1 MRLLVCAGG
10 TGGGVYP
17 ALSIVQAG
25 KRHGL
30 LEDVLWV
37 GGEGGMEVDLVR
49 REGIAFEAIPAAGVH
64 GVGLK
69 KLPGNVYRLVRG
81 TMAAKR
87 ILKNYQPDVLLFT
100 GGYVA
105 VPVAFAGRR
114 VPILLYVPDIEPGL
128 ALKTLARFA
137 DRICLIAEESRDY
150 FANRTGLV
158 VTGHPTREN
167 LSDWTPEQARQTL
180 GLASDRPV
188 LLVFGGSKGARS
200 INRAVIGVLRQLL
213 ADVQV
218 LHLTGTLDWDE
229 VVAARQALPEDLQ
242 SGYRIFPYLHEEMGA
257 AYAAADVIL
266 SRAGAS
272 AVGEFPVFGKPALLV
287 PYPYAWRYQKI
298 NAAFLTKRGAARML
312 PDEKLAEDL
321 LPAVR
326 SLFADSGERE
336 RMAAAMHSLAT
347 PDAARQIAEQLR
359 SLAGTETNVARK
371 TR

>member
-25 KRHGL
+25 RRHDL

-37 GGEGGMEVDLVR
+37 GGEGGMEVDLVK

-64 GVGLK
+64 GVGFK
-69 KLPGNVYRLVRG
+69 RLPGSIIRLVRG
-81 TMAAKR
+81 ILAAKR
-87 ILKNYQPDVLLFT
+87 ILKNYKPDVLLFT

-137 DRICLIAEESRDY
+137 DRICLIAEESREY
-150 FANRTGLV
+150 FPGREDLV
-158 VTGHPTREN
+158 ITGHPTREK
-167 LSDWTPEQARQTL
+167 LSSWTPLQARQAL
-180 GLASDRPV
+180 GLAPDKPV

-200 INRAVIGVLRQLL
+200 VNRAVISVLPELL
-213 ADVQV
+213 QDLQV
-218 LHLTGTLDWDE
+218 LHLTGTLDWEE
-229 VVAARQALPEDLQ
+229 VAAARQALPENLQ
-242 SGYRIFPYLHEEMGA
+242 VSYRAFPYLHEEMGA
-257 AYAAADVIL
+257 AYTAADVIL

-272 AVGEFPVFGKPALLV
+272 AVGEFPVFGKPAVLV
-287 PYPYAWRYQKI
+287 PYPYAWRYQKV
-298 NAAFLTKRGAARML
+298 NAAFLTGRGAAVML
-312 PDEKLAEDL
+312 PDEKLADEL
-321 LPAVR
+321 LPTVR
-326 SLFADSGERE
+326 RLFAETDR
-336 RMAAAMHSLAT
+336 RQQMAAAMHSLAM
-347 PDAARQIAEQLR
+347 PDAARRIAEQLR
-359 SLAGTETNVARK
+359 SLAGTETNEARK